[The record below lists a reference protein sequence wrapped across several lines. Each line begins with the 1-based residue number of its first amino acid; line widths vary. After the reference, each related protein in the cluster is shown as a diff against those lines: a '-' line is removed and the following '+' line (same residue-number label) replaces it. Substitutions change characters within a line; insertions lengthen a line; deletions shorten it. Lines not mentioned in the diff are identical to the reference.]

1 MKNCPICNGEVKDT
15 AKFCKH
21 CGNKI
26 EQKELFCEE
35 CGAKLEAGST
45 FCDECGARLDG
56 APVQDDPWAHF
67 NFSTDKSDNVW
78 QKELSQP
85 KVQNKPC
92 SKTSTQNES
101 SANAEE
107 LRKLGNKLIHESVSA
122 FKGVSSEGVAYL
134 KKAMIAG
141 NDLAGCDYCMWAYMA
156 DRSVFKDSI
165 KLLEKYLSK
174 GVTYAYYGLSEVYR
188 VEVSK
193 MYADLDDAYS
203 EKQEKE
209 IEAQQEKY
217 DKLYKEYK
225 EKYKQTCGR

>member
-15 AKFCKH
+15 AKFCRH

-35 CGAKLEAGST
+35 CGAKLEPGST
-45 FCDECGARLDG
+45 FCDECGAKLDG
-56 APVQDDPWAHF
+56 APVQDDPWADF
-67 NFSTDKSDNVW
+67 NFVANQNDNVW

-92 SKTSTQNES
+92 TKTSTQTES

-107 LRKLGNKLIHESVSA
+107 WRKLGNKLIHESVSA
-122 FKGVSSEGVAYL
+122 FKGVSNEGVAYL

-141 NDLAGCDYCMWAYMA
+141 NDLAGCDYCMWAYME

-165 KLLEKYLSK
+165 KLLETYVNK
-174 GVTYAYYGLSEVYR
+174 GVTHAYFSLSEVYR
-188 VEVSK
+188 VEVSR
-193 MYADLDDAYS
+193 MYADLDDVCS

-209 IEAQQEKY
+209 IEALQEKY
-217 DKLYKEYK
+217 DKLRKEYK
-225 EKYKQTCGR
+225 AKYEQACKR